1 MEPPQG
7 EPEEFS
13 WVWRTEGRRRM
24 TIKGNTVVNRPIEAL
39 FDCVASEKFIQQTV
53 VPSVLQKNA
62 LTPAPELR
70 QISEGAMGVGTKF
83 RLKFGA
89 SDLPVEL
96 PVEIVAYQ
104 RPTTFAFEVT
114 RGLNVSTI
122 KWSLQSTA
130 AGTQVML
137 KVRTRRETGWGR
149 VLRPVIWLLAPR
161 GRGDEQRLRQYL
173 EERCE
178 P

>member
-1 MEPPQG
+1 
-7 EPEEFS
+7 
-13 WVWRTEGRRRM
+13 M

-53 VPSVLQKNA
+53 VPSGLQKNA

-89 SDLPVEL
+89 SDLPVE
-96 PVEIVAYQ
+96 IVAYQ

-114 RGLNVSTI
+114 RGLNVTTTM
-122 KWSLQSTA
+122 WSLQSTA
-130 AGTQVML
+130 AGTQMML
-137 KVRTRRETGWGR
+137 KVRTRRETGWGK
-149 VLRPVIWLLAPR
+149 VLRPLIYLLAPR